1 MATKKIGPALV
12 TSKPTTPITAP
23 VADGKSAHKTWS
35 GQIVIGGALSVPV
48 LMYTAGRAV
57 GFSFNQLHG
66 VKRYTEDVMPIDWDG
81 VDLTVH
87 PLHRAG
93 DPVLAQKKDDKGK
106 PMFDGKRPI
115 MEPVVCGNRL
125 KQGKMYCPD
134 CNVPVP
140 TEDIIKGYAIDEK
153 AGKYLHIAKEEL
165 KACVPASTDM
175 MELLEFVD
183 ADSVPPIYFESS
195 YYLSPDDGLN
205 RKTFNTIWAAM
216 RQAKV
221 VGLVKLA
228 NHSRQHHA
236 FLVPSVDD
244 KGRPGMYAFYAFMAD
259 EIQQINFPSAT
270 EVNPAEVAVAGQV
283 IEAMR
288 GKFDPMKYKDE
299 YRENVEAM
307 LNAKQEGKAVPTV
320 VERKLP
326 AAEVNLEAALT
337 VALEA
342 AKKRKKAS

>member
-1 MATKKIGPALV
+1 MATKKAGPALV
-12 TSKPTTPITAP
+12 TSKPSTSITAP

-57 GFSFNQLHG
+57 GFSFNQLH
-66 VKRYTEDVMPIDWDG
+66 
-81 VDLTVH
+81 
-87 PLHRAG
+87 RA
-93 DPVLAQKKDDKGK
+93 
-106 PMFDGKRPI
+106 
-115 MEPVVCGNRL
+115 CGNRL
-125 KQGKMYCPD
+125 KQGKMHCPNCD
-134 CNVPVP
+134 VDVQGD
-140 TEDIIKGYAIDEK
+140 DIVKGFPIDEK
-153 AGKYLHIAKEEL
+153 AGKYLRIEKEEL

-175 MELLEFVD
+175 MELIEFVD
-183 ADSVPPIYFESS
+183 ADSVPPIYFETS

-205 RKTFNTIWAAM
+205 RKTFNTIWTAM

-288 GKFDPMKYKDE
+288 AKFDPMKYKDE

-307 LNAKQEGKAVPTV
+307 LNAKMEGKEVPTV

-326 AAEVNLEAALT
+326 AAEVNLEAALK